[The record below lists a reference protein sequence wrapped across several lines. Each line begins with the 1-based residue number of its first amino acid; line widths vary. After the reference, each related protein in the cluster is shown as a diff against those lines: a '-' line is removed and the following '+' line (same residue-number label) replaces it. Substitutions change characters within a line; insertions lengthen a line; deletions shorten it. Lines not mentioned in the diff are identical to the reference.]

1 LSAIREKAAAV
12 ALLRRRARP
21 WSHYADLIEEAGSA
35 VAVLDAESGDDRPQL
50 FGAED
55 APDLDA
61 IATEVMAWESEGMR
75 LVSVLEPDYPENL
88 RGVHDRPPLVFIR
101 GSLLAQDTDSVAVVG
116 TRQATERGLEQAR
129 AVAVAL
135 TDAGFTVVSGMAA
148 GIDAAAHGAALDRG
162 ARTIAVVGT
171 GLRHCYP
178 AAHRS
183 LQERIVRAGA
193 VVSQFWPDQP
203 PTKRTFPLRN
213 ATMSGLSLA
222 TVVIEASQTSG
233 ARMQARLALEH
244 GRPVFLLSSLLE
256 HDWARGYTERP
267 GTYVVQDPGEII
279 ERVTELNALD
289 TLIA

>member
-1 LSAIREKAAAV
+1 VSAIREKAAAV
-12 ALLRRRARP
+12 ALLRHRARP

-35 VAVLDAESGDDRPQL
+35 VAVLDAECGDDRPQL
-50 FGAED
+50 FGADD

-61 IATEVMAWESEGMR
+61 IATEVTAWESDGMR
-75 LVSVLEPDYPENL
+75 VISVLEPDYPENL
-88 RGVHDRPPLVFIR
+88 RGVHNRPPLVFIR
-101 GSLLAQDTDSVAVVG
+101 GALLPHDTDSVAVVG

-135 TDAGFTVVSGMAA
+135 TDAGFTVVSGMAT
-148 GIDAAAHGAALDRG
+148 GIDAAAHTAALDRG
-162 ARTIAVVGT
+162 SRTIAVVGT
-171 GLRHCYP
+171 GLRLCYP

-203 PTKRTFPLRN
+203 PTRKTFPLRN
-213 ATMSGLSLA
+213 ATMSGLALA

-244 GRPVFLLSSLLE
+244 GRPVFLQSSLLE
-256 HDWARGYTERP
+256 HEWARGYAERP
-267 GTYVVQDPGEII
+267 GTYVVRDPGEIV
-279 ERVTELNALD
+279 ERVAALNALD
-289 TLIA
+289 TLVP